1 MGNKTAEKTVSKLAK
16 EPEVVKTIVD
26 ILSKDLEAIKELL
39 NRKNLTEKG

>member
-1 MGNKTAEKTVSKLAK
+1 MENKTAEKKISKLTK

>member
-1 MGNKTAEKTVSKLAK
+1 MGNKTAEKTVSKLEK